1 MMPTRLL
8 LFLTLLA
15 LAGCSA
21 STPRNT
27 DDICALFSEQR
38 SWYKAAREASER
50 WGAPLHVPMAII
62 YQESHFRA
70 AARPPMR
77 YFLGFIPLGRGS
89 SAYGY
94 AQAQT
99 PVWNDYQRETGHGW
113 SDRDDFSDSIDFVQ
127 WYIDKS
133 YRVNGIAKSDAY
145 RQYLNYHEGWGGYR
159 RGSYHSKAW
168 LGPVARKVEAR
179 AARYGAQYAGCRD
192 ELERGWLRRLFSS
205 TERPDDDATT
215 VEDHV
220 GVAVDD
226 IAAGGILTVA
236 AKDELVRSHC
246 RQRDLAVGINGGRVA
261 AGHHQAI
268 EDLCQLTNT
277 GQDVEAI
284 RPEWWLSRL

>member
-89 SAYGY
+89 S
-94 AQAQT
+94 
-99 PVWNDYQRETGHGW
+99 
-113 SDRDDFSDSIDFVQ
+113 
-127 WYIDKS
+127 
-133 YRVNGIAKSDAY
+133 AKSDAY

-268 EDLCQLTNT
+268 EDLCQLTSA